1 MLTTTYA
8 HDEHAIATITL
19 NRDEK
24 RNAISQRMAEEILQ
38 SLDRSEAEQA
48 RVVILRANPSVKV
61 WCAGHDLSELD
72 PQDLDGA
79 NPTLQIC
86 RKLQTTPLPVIA
98 MVEGS
103 VYAGGLM
110 MLLSADLAV
119 AAENTRVTMTANKL
133 GIPLAPDFYAYW
145 LRVMG
150 IHKTKELLFTA
161 AAISAT
167 DAYHAGLFNHV
178 VPRDQLERTTREIA
192 RKILDCTAEGVANT
206 KLQLNL
212 LATQTSL
219 SEEHQAHI
227 RQRHA
232 EIVDSPQTRQRI
244 SALLARLSQ

>member
-1 MLTTTYA
+1 MG
-8 HDEHAIATITL
+8 L

-24 RNAISQRMAEEILQ
+24 RNAISQEMAAAILH
-38 SLDRSEAEQA
+38 SVDRSEAEQA
-48 RVVILRANPSVKV
+48 RVVILRANPGAKV

-72 PQDLDGA
+72 PRDLDGA

-86 RKLQTTPLPVIA
+86 RKLQTTPLPVLA

-110 MLLSADLAV
+110 MVLSSDVVV
-119 AAENTRVTMTANKL
+119 AADDTQVTMTANKL

-150 IHKTKELLFTA
+150 LHKTKELLFTA
-161 AAISAT
+161 AAITAQ

-178 VPRDQLERTTREIA
+178 VPRDQLWQTTHELA

-206 KLQLNL
+206 KFQLNL
-212 LATQTSL
+212 LATQTAL
-219 SEEHQAHI
+219 SDEQQANI
-227 RQRHA
+227 SQRHA
-232 EIVDSPQTRQRI
+232 EIVDSPEMRQRI
-244 SALLARLSQ
+244 AALLTRLGE